1 VSNEGTEDIQP
12 AQASL
17 TAVATEAA
25 AVVEAA
31 SETVT
36 EAAAQVEVEAA
47 TEAVLAHDALLTQLE
62 GVIGY
67 AFRERALLRRA
78 LTHRSFANEQ
88 ADPRPQHNEAL
99 EFLGDA
105 VLEFL
110 ISAWLLELY
119 PTQNEGTL
127 SKLRAYAVSA
137 VNLQKHAA
145 RLGLGNYL
153 LLNRGEEKTG
163 GRHKMALQ
171 VDAYE
176 ALIAAIYLDGG
187 IEAAKEFIRHEFTT
201 TFAVVDPQNM
211 AMADY
216 KTALQERLQ
225 SLGLPTPQYAIV
237 ESLGPDHHR
246 VFQVELRVSGRCIAT
261 GQGTTIKGAHQAAA
275 CSALANLLA
284 ELEKLK
290 EAEEAEMTPAEI
302 AQTLGE
308 LQPAEAESV
317 LTEIQTTEIIEEIA
331 EIQPPPDQL

>member
-1 VSNEGTEDIQP
+1 VSNEVIEAIQTVEEISP
-12 AQASL
+12 TAQAS
-17 TAVATEAA
+17 AA
-25 AVVEAA
+25 APA
-31 SETVT
+31 
-36 EAAAQVEVEAA
+36 
-47 TEAVLAHDALLTQLE
+47 LAPLNTFSPAFEELLTRLE
-62 GVIGY
+62 EIIEY
-67 AFRERALLRRA
+67 QFINRDLLRRA

-88 ADPRPQHNEAL
+88 PEPRPPHNEAL

-137 VNLQKHAA
+137 VNLQKHAV
-145 RLGLGNYL
+145 RFGLGNYL

-163 GRHKMALQ
+163 GRSKMALQ

-187 IEAAKEFIRHEFTT
+187 IEAAKDFVRREFTL
-201 TFAVVDPQNM
+201 TFQLIDPQNL

-216 KTALQERLQ
+216 KTALQEKLQ
-225 SLGLPTPQYAIV
+225 SAGLPTPQYAIV

-246 VFQVELRVSGRCIAT
+246 IFQIELRVAGHCIAT

-275 CSALANLLA
+275 RTALANLENEIERLRELHVAQGVTVEVAVASA
-284 ELEKLK
+284 EPLD
-290 EAEEAEMTPAEI
+290 EAPET
-302 AQTLGE
+302 
-308 LQPAEAESV
+308 
-317 LTEIQTTEIIEEIA
+317 IIELDEPLVTVA
-331 EIQPPPDQL
+331 TELN

>member
-1 VSNEGTEDIQP
+1 VSNEGTEDIQRAP
-12 AQASL
+12 ASL
-17 TAVATEAA
+17 TAAAAEAA
-25 AVVEAA
+25 AVAEAT
-31 SETVT
+31 STS
-36 EAAAQVEVEAA
+36 EAAAQEEVEIADV
-47 TEAVLAHDALLTQLE
+47 AVLTHEALLTQLE
-62 GVIGY
+62 GLIGY
-67 AFRERALLRRA
+67 TFRERALLRRA

-88 ADPRPQHNEAL
+88 ADPRPLHNEAL

-119 PTQNEGTL
+119 PAQNEGTL

-187 IEAAKEFIRHEFTT
+187 IEAAREFVRREFVA
-201 TFAVVDPQNM
+201 TFAAVDPQNL

-275 CSALANLLA
+275 RTALDNLLA

-290 EAEEAEMTPAEI
+290 ELEEAETTLAEI
-302 AQTLGE
+302 AQTVGE
-308 LQPAEAESV
+308 SQPAEAESV
-317 LTEIQTTEIIEEIA
+317 LTEIQTTETIEA
-331 EIQPPPDQL
+331 VADTQPPPDQL

>member
-1 VSNEGTEDIQP
+1 MVNSVAESGP
-12 AQASL
+12 AF
-17 TAVATEAA
+17 E
-25 AVVEAA
+25 E
-31 SETVT
+31 
-36 EAAAQVEVEAA
+36 
-47 TEAVLAHDALLTQLE
+47 LLNKLE
-62 GVIGY
+62 GLIHY
-67 AFRERALLRRA
+67 AFRDRNLLRRA
-78 LTHRSFANEQ
+78 LTHRSYANEQ

-119 PTQNEGTL
+119 PAQNEGTL

-137 VNLQKHAA
+137 VNLQKHAV
-145 RLGLGNYL
+145 RLSLGSYL

-187 IEAAKEFIRHEFTT
+187 IEAARQFVRREFAA
-201 TFAVVDPQNM
+201 TFSLVDPQNL
-211 AMADY
+211 AIADY

-246 VFQVELRVSGRCIAT
+246 TFQVELRVNGKCLAT

-275 CSALANLLA
+275 RTALDNLPNELERLKEVPPTIAAPLASAAAIAETQTDNLLA
-284 ELEKLK
+284 PAV
-290 EAEEAEMTPAEI
+290 AEPAATGVQE
-302 AQTLGE
+302 T
-308 LQPAEAESV
+308 
-317 LTEIQTTEIIEEIA
+317 
-331 EIQPPPDQL
+331 